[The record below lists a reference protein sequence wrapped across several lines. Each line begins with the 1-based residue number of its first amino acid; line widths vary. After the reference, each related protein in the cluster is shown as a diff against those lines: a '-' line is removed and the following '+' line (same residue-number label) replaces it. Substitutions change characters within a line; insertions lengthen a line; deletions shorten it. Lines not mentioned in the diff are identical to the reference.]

1 MKAKLLFSLFFLSLA
16 LDLALAIPDLRWSAI
31 PAALAGWYAADLASG
46 LVHMIMDYKPCHP
59 GSGLRDLYFWEGPR
73 DSAEFLA
80 RQDEVYARISRF
92 ERVVYDFKKHHP
104 FPDLL
109 GRHNFLHLMKGPT
122 FVVVLPISLALNAVF
137 LTLRP
142 PGWLLVGVVVMLLG
156 ASMSQAFHGA
166 LHRDDVGRTLR
177 LLRKAGLVMTRRA
190 HQAHHDSLTEDF
202 AVINGWSNPLVNLC
216 ASLLLRS
223 GVLHKDGLEPA

>member
-1 MKAKLLFSLFFLSLA
+1 MRDKYLFTLFFVSLA
-16 LDLALAIPDLRWSAI
+16 ADLALAAPSLGWSAI

-46 LVHMIMDYKPCHP
+46 LVHMTMDYNPCRP
-59 GSGLRDLYFWEGPR
+59 GTGLRDLYFWDGPR
-73 DSAEFLA
+73 DSAEFQVK
-80 RQDEVYARISRF
+80 QDEVYARISRF

-137 LTLRP
+137 LALRP
-142 PGWLLVGVVVMLLG
+142 PGWLLVGVVVTLLG
-156 ASMSQAFHGA
+156 AAMSQAFHGA

-177 LLRKAGLVMTRRA
+177 LLRRLRLVMSRSA
-190 HQAHHDSLTEDF
+190 HQAHHDSLTQDF
-202 AVINGWSNPLVNLC
+202 AVVNGWSNPLVNLC
-216 ASLLLRS
+216 ASVLLRS
-223 GVLHKDGLEPA
+223 GALSKEGLEPA

>member
-1 MKAKLLFSLFFLSLA
+1 MRDKYLFTLFFVSLA
-16 LDLALAIPDLRWSAI
+16 ADLALAAPSLGWSAI

-46 LVHMIMDYKPCHP
+46 LVHMTMDYKPCRP
-59 GSGLRDLYFWEGPR
+59 GTGLRDLYFWDGPR
-73 DSAEFLA
+73 DSAEFQVK
-80 RQDEVYARISRF
+80 QDEVYARISRF

-137 LTLRP
+137 LALRP
-142 PGWLLVGVVVMLLG
+142 PGWLLVGVVVTLLG
-156 ASMSQAFHGA
+156 AAMSQAFHGA

-177 LLRKAGLVMTRRA
+177 LLRRLRLVMSRSA
-190 HQAHHDSLTEDF
+190 HQAHHDSLTQDF
-202 AVINGWSNPLVNLC
+202 AVVNGWSNPLVNLC
-216 ASLLLRS
+216 ASVLLRS
-223 GVLHKDGLEPA
+223 GALGKDGLEPA